1 MNIKLTAIAM
11 AAGLLQIACGGGQAV
26 TDTIP
31 PTVTIT
37 DNTPA
42 QNATGAV
49 TFNFDF
55 SEDVVSSFT
64 VVGLTQKCTNFLP
77 YENQAH

>member
-26 TDTIP
+26 TDTTP

-55 SEDVVSSFT
+55 SEDVT
-64 VVGLTQKCTNFLP
+64 TALAALQMGRGK
-77 YENQAH
+77 